1 MWDHFGLNFEEACDE
16 KKQSWLSEWW
26 KLIDKIEHEILKHF
40 GNLFTINR
48 NEDY

>member
-1 MWDHFGLNFEEACDE
+1 MWDHFGLNFEEASDE

-40 GNLFTINR
+40 EICLP
-48 NEDY
+48 